1 AEYVAFGEAD
11 HAVRAFLAE
20 PDQRPSAAVDGAQGG
35 AAAGV
40 WRGKMRFAND
50 LRGGTLPRGGVDP
63 AVAHEA
69 RQRCLVEMRE
79 LAPAGFAE
87 MAARRRDVMRTVT
100 D

>member
-1 AEYVAFGEAD
+1 MAFGEAD

-50 LRGGTLPRGGVDP
+50 LRGETLPLGGVDH
-63 AVAHEA
+63 AVADEA
-69 RQRCLVEMRE
+69 RQRRLVEMLE
-79 LAPAGFAE
+79 LAAAAFAE
-87 MAARRRDVMRTVT
+87 MAARRLGMVGAVT